1 MKYICS
7 TVITLKILF
16 RFVNHANKTY
26 RRCLKI
32 HLICGVGF
40 VWHFFLFFCTTSLLL
55 RPKVCKW
62 GRILCS
68 WFLSLRGTAGSSPLP
83 TFSVFF
89 TLFNSS
95 RNLPP
100 TSLERIRRD
109 KVIVRMKWNQD
120 PEKHLSYSF
129 AYGFLFHGRYFEITV
144 DMFIPKAF
152 RTY

>member
-68 WFLSLRGTAGSSPLP
+68 WFLSLRGTAESSPLP
-83 TFSVFF
+83 TFSVFLHF
-89 TLFNSS
+89 STQAETYLQHHWKEYAETRWSS
-95 RNLPP
+95 G
-100 TSLERIRRD
+100 
-109 KVIVRMKWNQD
+109 WNETNIQRS
-120 PEKHLSYSF
+120 PSYSF